1 MKEIILHEL
10 NKKAFISGEK
20 LAKSLNVSRT
30 AVWKHIK
37 ALKQIGYEI
46 ETVKNKGY
54 RLISSPDVPIESE
67 LKQNLKTKIIGSNIQ
82 YKKSVYSTNL
92 TAKDIASTKIRE
104 GTVVVAGKQTKGR
117 GRKQRQWYSP
127 EGGLWFSIILYPN
140 LPPEDGILVTMA
152 ASVSVAEAIQKSTG
166 LIPMI
171 KWPNDILIDGK
182 KVCGIL
188 TEFDAEM
195 DRVNYVVVGIGINV
209 NNELSKDISKI
220 AASLKQLMG
229 SKVSRVNLL
238 KLILTKFD
246 EMYNEILT
254 GNFRYVRDSWSTFA
268 NIVGKKIR
276 VAGERGDIEG
286 YVKDVDEH
294 GCIIL
299 ETPERKIRVLSGDV
313 TYL

>member
-10 NKKAFISGEK
+10 NKKKFISGEK

-67 LKQNLKTKIIGSNIQ
+67 LKQNLKTRIIGSNIE

-92 TAKDIASTKIRE
+92 IAKNLASNKIQD
-104 GTVVVAGKQTKGR
+104 GTVVIAEKQTKGR

-140 LPPEDGILVTMA
+140 LPPGDGILVTMA

-166 LIPMI
+166 LIPII

-220 AASLKQLMG
+220 AASLRQLNG

-246 EMYNEILT
+246 EMYNEILS
-254 GNFRYVRDSWSTFA
+254 GNYRFVRDSWSTFA
-268 NIVGKKIR
+268 NIIGKKIK

-286 YVKDVDEH
+286 YVTSVDEH
-294 GCIIL
+294 GCIII

>member
-10 NKKAFISGEK
+10 NKKKFISGEK

-67 LKQNLKTKIIGSNIQ
+67 LKQNLKTKIIGSNIE

-92 TAKDIASTKIRE
+92 IAKNLASNKIQE
-104 GTVVVAGKQTKGR
+104 GTVVVAEKQTKGR

-166 LIPMI
+166 LSPVI

-195 DRVNYVVVGIGINV
+195 DQVNYVVVGIGINV

-220 AASLKQLMG
+220 AASLKELMG

-238 KLILTKFD
+238 KTILTKFD
-246 EMYNEILT
+246 EMYNEILS
-254 GNFRYVRDSWSTFA
+254 GNYRFVRDSWSTFA
-268 NIVGKKIR
+268 NIIGKKIK

-286 YVKDVDEH
+286 FVTDVDEH
-294 GCIIL
+294 GCLIV
-299 ETPERKIRVLSGDV
+299 ETPDKKIRVLSGDV